1 MEAIMKTTKTWTRAA
16 IKDELL
22 RQNKTLT
29 GIARENGLYD
39 SACRQGI
46 IGASRRGA
54 EAIAKALG
62 VPFREMFP
70 DSYTLGRHDK
80 SDTNS
85 SSRCNTSAKKPPT
98 PDSTQNVA

>member
-1 MEAIMKTTKTWTRAA
+1 MTTSKKWTRAK

-29 GIARENGLYD
+29 GIARDAGLYE

-46 IGASRRGA
+46 IGASRPGA
-54 EAIAKALG
+54 EAIASALG

-70 DSYTLGRHDK
+70 DQYTLGRHDK
-80 SDTNS
+80 EDTS
-85 SSRCNTSAKKPPT
+85 SKSRCNGRAKTLAKTDSAQT
-98 PDSTQNVA
+98 AA

>member
-1 MEAIMKTTKTWTRAA
+1 MTTTKTWDRRA

-29 GIARENGLYD
+29 GIARDKGLNE

-46 IGASRRGA
+46 IGASRKGA
-54 EAIAKALG
+54 EAIAEALG

-70 DSYTLGRHDK
+70 DSYTLGRHDGEEITSK
-80 SDTNS
+80 TTARD
-85 SSRCNTSAKKPPT
+85 SAKAR
-98 PDSTQNVA
+98 VAVDNGRSAA

>member
-1 MEAIMKTTKTWTRAA
+1 MTTTKKWDRRA

-29 GIARENGLYD
+29 GIARDKGLHD

-46 IGASRRGA
+46 IGASRKGA
-54 EAIAKALG
+54 EAIAEALG

-70 DSYTLGRHDK
+70 DSYTLGRHDEG
-80 SDTNS
+80 DTS
-85 SSRCNTSAKKPPT
+85 SKKAARDSAKSVRSA
-98 PDSTQNVA
+98 DNARSVA

>member
-1 MEAIMKTTKTWTRAA
+1 MTTTKKWDRRA

-29 GIARENGLYD
+29 GIARDNGLYD

-46 IGASRRGA
+46 IGASRKGA
-54 EAIAKALG
+54 EALAKALG

-70 DSYTLGRHDK
+70 DSYTLGRHDGE
-80 SDTNS
+80 DTTSNKPP
-85 SSRCNTSAKKPPT
+85 RDSAKT
-98 PDSTQNVA
+98 PRSADTAERAA